1 MRRLKADLH
10 VHTCLSPCADL
21 LMSPKGLVREAEKK
35 GINIVAVC
43 DHNSAENVW
52 AALKAARKT
61 IVAVIPGMEITSQE
75 EVHILGWFPSV
86 EAALEVQA
94 KVYGA
99 LPGTNDPDKFG
110 MQVVADEDDVVL
122 DFNER
127 LLIGATTLPLEE
139 VVRVIKRAGGL
150 AVASHIDREGFSILG
165 QLGFI
170 PPNLALDALEV
181 TSTLGIE
188 KAKIL
193 YPNYSGNFPFVCSSD
208 AHSLEDLGQGMTEF
222 ECEAASFEEIEKAIK
237 GIEGRKIC

>member
-1 MRRLKADLH
+1 
-10 VHTCLSPCADL
+10 
-21 LMSPKGLVREAEKK
+21 MSPRALVREAEKR
-35 GINIVAVC
+35 GINIVAIC

-52 AALKAARKT
+52 AGLKAAQKT
-61 IVAVIPGMEITSQE
+61 NVIVIPGMEITSQE

-99 LPGTNDPDKFG
+99 LPGRNVPDKFG

-139 VVRVIKRAGGL
+139 IVRVIKRAGGL

-181 TSTLGIE
+181 TSALGIA
-188 KAKIL
+188 KAKAL
-193 YPNYSGNFPFVCSSD
+193 YPNYSAIFPFVCSSD
-208 AHSLEDLGQGMTEF
+208 AHCLEDLGRGITEL
-222 ECEAASFEEIEKAIK
+222 ECEAASFEEICMAIK
-237 GIEGRKIC
+237 GIEDRRIC